1 MMATGR
7 RRWTLRDG
15 LVILQTAFTVVLLV
29 AAGLLTRSIIEAR
42 RVNLGFTPA
51 GLAAVSAELGLVG
64 YTEERARPI
73 YERALA
79 SIRALPGVQAA
90 SRTVRQPL
98 AINYNRNG
106 VFLPDKQ
113 QAGDQPAIVA
123 ATWVDDA
130 YFETLG
136 VPLLRGRNFT
146 TGDTPSSTS
155 VAIVTESF
163 VKTFWNDGRDGVG
176 RRFRLRAIDGPE
188 YEVVGVV
195 GDYKVETVGEK
206 PTPYVHYALSQRTF
220 TGEVLMARTA
230 GDAGPLVAAMQ
241 TRDPRA
247 RAERGVHRGHDHG
260 RPGRRHASA
269 RAAGRADRS
278 PGRVGGHGTRRHRA
292 VRGDCVLCRTPD
304 A

>member
-1 MMATGR
+1 M
-7 RRWTLRDG
+7 
-15 LVILQTAFTVVLLV
+15 
-29 AAGLLTRSIIEAR
+29 
-42 RVNLGFTPA
+42 
-51 GLAAVSAELGLVG
+51 
-64 YTEERARPI
+64 
-73 YERALA
+73 
-79 SIRALPGVQAA
+79 QAA

-113 QAGDQPAIVA
+113 QPGDQAAIVA

-146 TGDTPSSTS
+146 TGDTPSSTK

-163 VKTFWNDGRDGVG
+163 VKTFWNDGRDAVG
-176 RRFRLRAIDGPE
+176 RRFRLRAFDGPE

-206 PTPYVHYALSQRTF
+206 PTPYVHYALGQRTF

-230 GDAGPLVAAMQ
+230 
-241 TRDPRA
+241 
-247 RAERGVHRGHDHG
+247 E
-260 RPGRRHASA
+260 
-269 RAAGRADRS
+269 
-278 PGRVGGHGTRRHRA
+278 
-292 VRGDCVLCRTPD
+292 TPD
-304 A
+304 RWSRR